1 MNTRLRQNSENSP
14 IFLENIDSAPVE
26 TVRIGVTDVST
37 QVKKREI
44 PTALRKSSGGLPSS
58 FLRRCRDTEV
68 SPEKLASV
76 ASFSSRLEN
85 ITNNADGQNVFSC
98 KSDRFKPWKYRYIA
112 QSITKNHRVNSCSRL
127 HYKDT
132 SIEVWQA
139 HNKKSYYKNLFACS
153 SVWACPVCRYKILNK
168 RKSEIIELCK
178 RAQAD
183 GLKVGFLSLTQQH
196 KLYRSISQLND
207 QMHFVSESWRYLMSI
222 PALKR
227 MMKKARFEYV
237 RGLDTRYNKK
247 NGFHPHLHLILFA
260 DSREDLQFIS
270 DTIIDYWITRSPE
283 STKINQRYRPVYD
296 NFEEQLT
303 NYITKMNLADE
314 ITNPYM
320 NKKSNDSINPLDT
333 LRLIEEKDFTDYSYD
348 ECVKIYNDFIHVTKG
363 MRSITYSAG
372 FKKKYKITE
381 LTDADIV
388 NDTSELRK
396 LVIKVSDDVFKTL
409 RDMNETHSILKAID
423 KYNADPGL
431 SLISE
436 LRKEIFNIIGY
447 QVSIRNNILVC
458 DEFRVSK
465 YQKVSD
471 IIYSEYKK
479 RKTALIDDDDHYIY
493 DTDLEAYSV
502 GNNRKQLNQYKKEVF
517 NGNF

>member
-1 MNTRLRQNSENSP
+1 MSTILRHISEKSP
-14 IFLENIDSAPVE
+14 IFLENIDQALQE
-26 TVRIGVTDVST
+26 CNRIGVTDVST

-58 FLRRCRDTEV
+58 FSRRCRDTEET
-68 SPEKLASV
+68 PEKLVSA
-76 ASFSSRLEN
+76 ASFSSLLEN
-85 ITNNADGQNVFSC
+85 IRNNADGHNVPSY

-112 QSITKNHRVNSCSRL
+112 QSIAKNHRVNICSRF

-132 SIEVWQA
+132 SIEVWQG
-139 HNKKSYYKNLFACS
+139 HNKKSYYKNLIACS

-168 RKSEIIELCK
+168 RKTEIIELCK

-196 KLYRSISQLND
+196 KFYRSVNQLSD
-207 QMHFVSESWRYLMSI
+207 QMRFVSESWRYLMSI

-227 MMKKARFEYV
+227 MMNKARFEYV
-237 RGLDTRYNKK
+237 RGLDTMYNKR

-270 DTIIDYWITRSPE
+270 DTIIDYWIARSPE
-283 STKINQRYRPVYD
+283 STKINQVYKPVYD

-333 LRLIEEKDFTDYSYD
+333 LRLIEEKDFTVYSYD
-348 ECVKIYNDFIHVTKG
+348 ECVKIYNDFIRVTKG

-372 FKKKYKITE
+372 FKKKYKIAE
-381 LTDADIV
+381 LTDTDIV
-388 NDTSELRK
+388 NDTSELRE
-396 LVIKVSDDVFKTL
+396 LVLKVSDEVFKTL
-409 RDMNETHSILKAID
+409 RNMNETHSILKAID
-423 KYNADPGL
+423 RYIADNSL
-431 SLISE
+431 SIINE
-436 LRKEIFNIIGY
+436 LRKEIFNIIGSR
-447 QVSIRNNILVC
+447 VSIRKNVLV
-458 DEFRVSK
+458 DENGR
-465 YQKVSD
+465 D
-471 IIYSEYKK
+471 E
-479 RKTALIDDDDHYIY
+479 Y

-502 GNNRKQLNQYKKEVF
+502 GNNRKQLNKDKKEVL
-517 NGNF
+517 NESS